1 MEDRK
6 SSKSQSY
13 LTLRE
18 VAKSAGLEESQ
29 VRYYETLFGELLPE
43 KIQKA
48 DQALFTDGHVERF
61 SAIHRWLKAGFSQQ
75 EITDHLRQG
84 VLPPPHVPASLDK
97 PRRADNMARVI
108 AVASGKG
115 GVGKTNLSVN
125 LAIELQKRG
134 RNCILVDVDLGL
146 ANAHIVAG
154 VAPPVTLI
162 DVTEG
167 VYSLAEVIVE
177 GPAGIG
183 MIAGGSGVLEL
194 ANLPGY
200 KRTQLLM
207 ELEKIE
213 QKVDYI
219 ILDMG
224 SGISSNV
231 LDFMSAA
238 DACLVV
244 TTPDITAITD
254 AYGMLKVL
262 NRYGVAS
269 RAGVICNQVSSAAQG
284 KEIFSK
290 LQTCCSRFLDFSP
303 RYWGHVFKDSSVG
316 KATAERTPYTLS
328 YPYGRAS
335 RSTSLIAESLYREP
349 IAKKESS
356 FKIMRSATAGA

>member
-1 MEDRK
+1 
-6 SSKSQSY
+6 
-13 LTLRE
+13 
-18 VAKSAGLEESQ
+18 
-29 VRYYETLFGELLPE
+29 
-43 KIQKA
+43 
-48 DQALFTDGHVERF
+48 
-61 SAIHRWLKAGFSQQ
+61 
-75 EITDHLRQG
+75 
-84 VLPPPHVPASLDK
+84 
-97 PRRADNMARVI
+97 
-108 AVASGKG
+108 
-115 GVGKTNLSVN
+115 LSVN

-213 QKVDYI
+213 HRVDYI

-224 SGISSNV
+224 TGISATV
-231 LDFMSAA
+231 LDFMAAA
-238 DACLVV
+238 DASLVV
-244 TTPDITAITD
+244 TTPDITAVTD

-269 RAGVICNQVSSAAQG
+269 RAGIICNQVSSATQG
-284 KEIFSK
+284 KEIFNK

-303 RYWGHVFKDSSVG
+303 HYWGHIFKDSSVG
-316 KATAERTPYTLS
+316 KATAERVPYVLS
-328 YPYGRAS
+328 HPYSRAS
-335 RSTSLIAESLYREP
+335 RCTSLIAESIYREP
-349 IAKKESS
+349 ISKKESS
-356 FKIMRSATAGA
+356 FRMMRSGTTGT